1 MKAIIALVLVLSLAA
16 CGGGAASNTGG
27 GGSMTDAAKQF
38 IEATF
43 KADKDAWV
51 AVACEAIKGQ
61 ADQAFTGSTGMP
73 EGVTYDFSALKYE
86 VKEESG
92 DTGKVGISGVM
103 KLTVAGQTQEL
114 DFASNPLAEVPMKR
128 EGGNWKVC
136 PNIS

>member
-1 MKAIIALVLVLSLAA
+1 MKVIIALVLALSLAA
-16 CGGGAASNTGG
+16 CGGGGGATGG
-27 GGSMTDAAKQF
+27 GASMTDVAKQF

-43 KADKDAWV
+43 KADKEALQ
-51 AVACEAIKGQ
+51 AAACDAIKGQ
-61 ADQAFTGSTGMP
+61 LDSMTGATGMP

-103 KLTVAGQTQEL
+103 KLTVAGQTQEV
-114 DFASNPLAEVPMKR
+114 DFASNPLAEVPMKK

-136 PNIS
+136 PNVS

>member
-16 CGGGAASNTGG
+16 CGGGGNGG
-27 GGSMTDAAKQF
+27 GGGGASMTDVAKQF

-43 KADKDAWV
+43 KADKEAWQ
-51 AVACEAIKGQ
+51 AAACEAIKAQ
-61 ADQAFTGSTGMP
+61 ADSMTGGTGMP

-103 KLTVAGQTQEL
+103 KLTVAGQTQEM
-114 DFASNPLAEVPMKR
+114 DFASNPLAEVPMKK